1 MHDMTQQ
8 NMINAFGGESMA
20 NMRYLH
26 FAVQAKKEKFDNV
39 ARLFEA
45 IAYAEYVHAGHHYH
59 ELKHLD
65 GGFTANSGATIGP
78 GDTKKNLNLAIMG
91 EAFEIT
97 EMYPV
102 YIETA
107 KFQGEKNAQRSFE
120 WSYETEKVHKVM
132 FENAKTAVEKGKDMK
147 LGKVQ
152 VCEICGYTLEG
163 DAPDNCPIC
172 GAKKEKF
179 KAF

>member
-1 MHDMTQQ
+1 MTQQ

-20 NMRYLH
+20 SMRYRH
-26 FAVQAKKEKFDNV
+26 FGVQAGKEKFGNV

-45 IAYAEYVHAGHHYH
+45 IAYSEYVHAGHHYY

-78 GDTKKNLNLAIMG
+78 GNTAKNLKLAIMG
-91 EAFEIT
+91 ETFEIT

-107 KFQGEKNAQRSFE
+107 KFQGEKSAQRSFE
-120 WSYETEKVHKVM
+120 WSYETEKVHNVM
-132 FENAKTAVEKGKDMK
+132 FKNALESVEKGKDIE

-152 VCEICGYTLEG
+152 ICEICGYTIEG
-163 DAPDNCPIC
+163 DSPDTCPIC
-172 GAKKEKF
+172 GAKKDKF